1 MTSSSNFKRCA
12 AFRPD
17 GERCKRLAQA
27 DSQYCH
33 SHRHYQPKH
42 RPLPTLSERVKHYLC
57 PCVDCNRLVPPG
69 QAWIFISRTK
79 PPEEE
84 GQVLCEP
91 CLRLRGLIE
100 GRIMEIVEAAPGHSL
115 SNAMIYEDLERFG
128 VDQDLTEAARLRLL
142 IEGRLVDGRA
152 KGEAA

>member
-1 MTSSSNFKRCA
+1 MCIR
-12 AFRPD
+12 
-17 GERCKRLAQA
+17 
-27 DSQYCH
+27 DS
-33 SHRHYQPKH
+33 
-42 RPLPTLSERVKHYLC
+42 
-57 PCVDCNRLVPPG
+57 
-69 QAWIFISRTK
+69 TK

-100 GRIMEIVEAAPGHSL
+100 ARIMEIVEAAPGHTL
-115 SNAMIYEDLERFG
+115 RTTMIYEDLERFG
-128 VDQDLTEAARLRLL
+128 VDRDLAEAARLRLH